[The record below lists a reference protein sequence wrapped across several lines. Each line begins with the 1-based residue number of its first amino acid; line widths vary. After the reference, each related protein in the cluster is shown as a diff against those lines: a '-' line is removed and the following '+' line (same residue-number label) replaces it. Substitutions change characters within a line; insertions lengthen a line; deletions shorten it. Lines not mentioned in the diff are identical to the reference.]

1 MANNKK
7 SQKMQLNKELEN
19 QVKQLVKQGK
29 VIQAVALVQ
38 KELKQGLRVSKEI
51 VDKYR

>member
-1 MANNKK
+1 
-7 SQKMQLNKELEN
+7 MQVPKELEN

-29 VIQAVALVQ
+29 VIEAIALVQ
-38 KELKQGLRVSKEI
+38 KELKQGLRISKEI

>member
-1 MANNKK
+1 MEI
-7 SQKMQLNKELEN
+7 SKELEN
-19 QVKQLVKQGK
+19 KIKELVKQAK
-29 VIQAVALVQ
+29 VIEAITLVQ